1 MAMVAAFDLDPR
13 QYDVLKSYY
22 HAKLDQ
28 RVYCHPPDGMGVD
41 GDKLLVKVW
50 IEGGSL
56 DPDRM
61 LRSERKEEVDF
72 YLSSTVP
79 IISSSFPQAHI
90 DSFLDLPYT
99 SVFCFPSDLTFPRL
113 CFNPVYINTFIQ
125 RLLESKVAFNLFVL
139 TLELL
144 HMLLPP
150 LSPSSLALPHGTQ
163 QSEQSRRPKYRRA

>member
-22 HAKLDQ
+22 HARLDQ

-61 LRSERKEEVDF
+61 LRSERKKWI
-72 YLSSTVP
+72 STCHP
-79 IISSSFPQAHI
+79 LCRWCRRGCHAGSRRRARATDRRFFI
-90 DSFLDLPYT
+90 FLDRGRDT
-99 SVFCFPSDLTFPRL
+99 
-113 CFNPVYINTFIQ
+113 
-125 RLLESKVAFNLFVL
+125 
-139 TLELL
+139 
-144 HMLLPP
+144 
-150 LSPSSLALPHGTQ
+150 
-163 QSEQSRRPKYRRA
+163 RAS

>member
-61 LRSERKEEVDF
+61 LRSERKKWISTCHPLCPSF
-72 YLSSTVP
+72 HHHFLKHTLIPSSTSP
-79 IISSSFPQAHI
+79 TPR
-90 DSFLDLPYT
+90 Y
-99 SVFCFPSDLTFPRL
+99 SVFPR
-113 CFNPVYINTFIQ
+113 I
-125 RLLESKVAFNLFVL
+125 
-139 TLELL
+139 
-144 HMLLPP
+144 
-150 LSPSSLALPHGTQ
+150 
-163 QSEQSRRPKYRRA
+163 